1 MSLPERALG
10 GLFSSYG
17 GLLVMA
23 LALSMGACMAPTA
36 EASGKVSLPA
46 HMRPALAAL
55 LDGFAPDEAHRFQ
68 LDRMDD
74 DNVRFRLVKLAPDG
88 GELVLGHLGLHHRSA
103 AEVGGHASKSF
114 MMRPDAEP
122 GARVEQLMALAMEE
136 VKLKD
141 RGGYFIPAIRSPSES
156 QASERQVR
164 GEAISWWLPLLLSLL
179 LLGAIATQVRRARW
193 DDVLSV
199 HYKRTHLLPAILQS
213 TLFLYWG
220 LHWRELASHVPF
232 IAAQLVY
239 VYLLESALSLLFLK
253 RWRLSFGPVPIVLS
267 TNLFVQYS
275 EWIEHYMVG
284 IALTAAVVSKIFIR
298 RDGRHIFNPS
308 ALGLAVIGAL
318 WLTLDGSSE
327 PGVWRLIDLP
337 DGDIAHYLNLPPN
350 MAELIVIVAT
360 VAHLRVPVVLITMS
374 SFLAMALIGP
384 AYDPYWL
391 GPDWAPILLVLALLI
406 TDPATSPKTP
416 GGQIFFGLSA
426 GLIISTVS
434 MGLEMNGV
442 SDFYSK
448 VLLIPL
454 INGLVPTFDRLGPL
468 IEERVS
474 WVAHRF
480 NRRHVLVWL
489 VLFGLYV
496 SGGGKGRFF
505 ESEAHFH
512 IENESRFVHIDEMGH
527 LSCEVNPLHCKPFNI
542 EAELRCWSALGG
554 SDDTPCGNLV
564 R

>member
-1 MSLPERALG
+1 
-10 GLFSSYG
+10 
-17 GLLVMA
+17 
-23 LALSMGACMAPTA
+23 
-36 EASGKVSLPA
+36 
-46 HMRPALAAL
+46 MRPAVAAL
-55 LDGFAPDEAHRFQ
+55 LDGYAPDDVYRFQ
-68 LDRMDD
+68 LDRMDHD
-74 DNVRFRLVKLAPDG
+74 SVRFRLVQASADG
-88 GELVLGHLGLHHRSA
+88 GEEVVGALSLHHRSLA
-103 AEVGGHASKSF
+103 QVDGRTSKSF
-114 MMRPDAEP
+114 MMRPERSEDASVR
-122 GARVEQLMALAMEE
+122 AAMTAAMDRVEA
-136 VKLKD
+136 KD
-141 RGGYFIPAIRSPSES
+141 RGGYYIPAIRPPTEDA
-156 QASERQVR
+156 ASVRQVR
-164 GEAISWWLPLLLSLL
+164 GEAIILWLPLLLSLL
-179 LLGAIATQVRRARW
+179 LFGAIGAQVRRATW
-193 DDVLSV
+193 DDVLVV

-220 LHWRELASHVPF
+220 LYWRELADHLPF
-232 IAAQLVY
+232 ILAQLAYVY
-239 VYLLESALSLLFLK
+239 VLEMALSLWFLK
-253 RWRLSFGPVPIVLS
+253 RWRISFGPVPIVLS

-275 EWIEHYMVG
+275 EWIEHYMVA
-284 IALTAAVVSKIFIR
+284 IALTAAIASKIFLR
-298 RDGRHIFNPS
+298 RGGRHIFNPS

-327 PGVWRLIDLP
+327 PGVWRLADLP

-360 VAHLRVPVVLITMS
+360 IAHLRVPVVLVTLS

-384 AYDPYWL
+384 VYDPYWL

-406 TDPATSPKTP
+406 TDPATSPRTP
-416 GGQIFFGLSA
+416 GGQILYGVSA

-434 MGLEMNGV
+434 MGLEINGV

-454 INGLVPTFDRLGPL
+454 INGLVPFFDKVGGAFD
-468 IEERVS
+468 ERMT
-474 WVAHRF
+474 WLRHGL
-480 NRRHVLVWL
+480 NRRHVMAWL
-489 VLFGLYV
+489 IVFGLYV

-512 IENESRFVHIDEMGH
+512 LENQSRFVHIDETGR
-527 LSCEVNPLHCKPFNI
+527 LSCEVNPLHCEPFNI